1 MGPTLFFKN
10 QSILA
15 KTNFMN
21 NLIKKSI
28 REYQKK
34 QDLIYNLQKL
44 SNQIRAKSKKV
55 IALLRRDNIKE
66 GKKII
71 IEIENI
77 IKQINKIFKK
87 NKSLIGQN
95 SYKEGIEEYIEAI
108 TFFNF
113 LTKSKKR
120 IPNFVRVES
129 EEIVGGICGFTGEL
143 VRKAITIAS
152 VENLKQL
159 FFYKKV
165 VEKIAEEL
173 TKIGFRGKLR
183 QKYDQVERNLKKIE
197 NILYDIK
204 LKK

>member
-1 MGPTLFFKN
+1 MD
-10 QSILA
+10 
-15 KTNFMN
+15 

-28 REYQKK
+28 KEYQKK
-34 QDLIYNLQKL
+34 QDLIYNLQK
-44 SNQIRAKSKKV
+44 SSDQVRARSKKV

-71 IEIENI
+71 IEIEDI
-77 IKQINKIFKK
+77 IKEINKIFKK
-87 NKSLIGQN
+87 NKSLTDQN

-113 LTKSKKR
+113 LTKSKKG
-120 IPNFVRVES
+120 IPDFVRVES
-129 EEIVGGICGFTGEL
+129 EEIVSGICDFTGEL
-143 VRKAITIAS
+143 VRKTITIAS

-159 FFYKKV
+159 SFYKKV
-165 VEKIAEEL
+165 IEEIVDEL
-173 TKIGFRGKLR
+173 TKIGFKGKLR
-183 QKYDQVERNLKKIE
+183 QKYDEVERNLKKIE

>member
-1 MGPTLFFKN
+1 MD
-10 QSILA
+10 
-15 KTNFMN
+15 

-28 REYQKK
+28 KEYQKK

-44 SNQIRAKSKKV
+44 SDQVRARSKKV

-71 IEIENI
+71 IEIEDI
-77 IKQINKIFKK
+77 IKEINKIFKK
-87 NKSLIGQN
+87 NKSLTGQN

-120 IPNFVRVES
+120 IPDFVIAEP
-129 EEIVGGICGFTGEL
+129 EEMIGGICDFTGEL
-143 VRKAITIAS
+143 VRKAITVAS
-152 VENLKQL
+152 IENLKQL
-159 FFYKKV
+159 SFYGKV
-165 VEKIAEEL
+165 VEEIVDEL

-183 QKYDQVERNLKKIE
+183 NKYDEVERNLKKIE

-204 LKK
+204 LKKSKN

>member
-1 MGPTLFFKN
+1 MD
-10 QSILA
+10 
-15 KTNFMN
+15 

-28 REYQKK
+28 EEYQKK

-44 SNQIRAKSKKV
+44 SDQVRARSKKV

-71 IEIENI
+71 IEIEDI
-77 IKQINKIFKK
+77 IKEINKIFKK
-87 NKSLIGQN
+87 NKILTGQN

-113 LTKSKKR
+113 LTKSKKG
-120 IPNFVRVES
+120 IPDFVRIES
-129 EEIVGGICGFTGEL
+129 EEIVSGICDFTGEL

-159 FFYKKV
+159 SFYKKV
-165 VEKIAEEL
+165 IEEIVDEL

-183 QKYDQVERNLKKIE
+183 QKYDEVERNLKKIE

>member
-1 MGPTLFFKN
+1 MD
-10 QSILA
+10 
-15 KTNFMN
+15 

-28 REYQKK
+28 KEYQKK

-44 SNQIRAKSKKV
+44 SDQVRARSKKV

-71 IEIENI
+71 IEIEDI
-77 IKQINKIFKK
+77 IKEINKIFKK
-87 NKSLIGQN
+87 NKSLTGQN

-120 IPNFVRVES
+120 IPGFVITGP
-129 EEIVGGICGFTGEL
+129 EEMISGICDFTGEL
-143 VRKAITIAS
+143 VRKAITVAS
-152 VENLKQL
+152 VENFKQL
-159 FFYKKV
+159 SFYKKV
-165 VEKIAEEL
+165 VEEIADEL
-173 TKIGFRGKLR
+173 TRIGFKGKLR
-183 QKYDQVERNLKKIE
+183 QKYDEVERNLKKIE